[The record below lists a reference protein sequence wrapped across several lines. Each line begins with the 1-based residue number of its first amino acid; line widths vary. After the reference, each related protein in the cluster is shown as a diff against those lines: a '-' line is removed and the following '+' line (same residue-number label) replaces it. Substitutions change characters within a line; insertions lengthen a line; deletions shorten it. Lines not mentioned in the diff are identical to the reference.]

1 MKLINKI
8 MILLLAM
15 FVIVSGCKKDPLKT
29 EEKVGPK
36 DVLSDTKYDKIIVS
50 VVYEKGYALN
60 SQTIRNLQNFLSAR
74 LNKPGGIFFNE
85 KEIPEQG
92 RSIVSL
98 TDLQI
103 LEKQFRTEFSK
114 GKTIAVFVYVGGS
127 DYAENSG
134 NSKVLGVAYGNTS
147 IALFG
152 KTINSYSGGLTQ
164 PPRAMLES
172 TVFEHE
178 FGHLMGLVDNGT
190 NMVEYHR
197 DIYNGNHCD
206 KKNCL
211 MYYSA
216 ETSDIVSNLLGGEIP
231 ALENYCIRDLQF
243 NGGK

>member
-8 MILLLAM
+8 MFLLLT
-15 FVIVSGCKKDPLKT
+15 IVLVVSSCKKGSLKT
-29 EEKVGPK
+29 EVRVGPK
-36 DVLSDTKYDKIIVS
+36 DILSDEKYEKMIVN

-60 SQTIRNLQNFLSAR
+60 AQTIRNLQNFLSTR
-74 LNKPGGIFFNE
+74 LNKPGGIFFTE
-85 KEIPEQG
+85 KEIPDQG
-92 RSIVSL
+92 RSIVSV
-98 TDLQI
+98 TDLNI

-114 GKTIAVFVYVGGS
+114 GKTVAVFVYVAAGE
-127 DYAENSG
+127 YAGNQG
-134 NSKVLGVAYGNTS
+134 NSKILGVAYGNTS
-147 IALFG
+147 IGLFG

-164 PPRAMLES
+164 PPRSMLET

-197 DIYNGNHCD
+197 DVYNGHHCD

-211 MYYSA
+211 MYYTA

-231 ALENYCIRDLQF
+231 TLENYCVRDLQF